1 MAKSY
6 FLPADEPGKLKW
18 LNNFAAKLPTYAV
31 TVGVTP
37 AEVTQ
42 TTADDAYFAFV
53 VGAQNQHAKTTRDW
67 TAYKNA
73 LRSGTAIGAMPTT
86 PALGVPPTAVPAGI
100 FSRVSSLAARIKKHP
115 AYTEAIGQD
124 LGIIGAEQSVDPTV
138 MKPVLNL
145 SLQAGHP
152 NIGWS
157 KSGMDSLEIWVD
169 RGTGTF
175 AFLTIDTV
183 PDYLDTFALP
193 AAGASAVWKYKA
205 IYRLNDEQV
214 GQWSDVATI
223 GVMG

>member
-6 FLPADEPGKLKW
+6 FIPADEPGKRTW
-18 LNNFAAKLPTYAV
+18 LNNFAAKLPTYAA

-42 TTADDAYFAFV
+42 TTADAAYFAFV
-53 VGAQNQHAKTTRDW
+53 MDAQNQHTKTTRDW

-73 LRSGTAIGAMPTT
+73 LRNGTTVGAMPTT

-100 FSRVSSLAARIKKHP
+100 FGRVSAIAARIKKHP
-115 AYTEAIGQD
+115 AYTEAMGQD
-124 LGIIGAEQSVDPTV
+124 LGIIGAEQTIDPTV
-138 MKPVLNL
+138 MKPVLEL
-145 SLQAGHP
+145 TLQAGHP
-152 NIGWS
+152 NVGWT
-157 KSGMDSLEIWVD
+157 KSGMDGIEIWVD

-183 PDYLDTFALP
+183 PDYLDTYALP
-193 AAGASAVWKYKA
+193 AYGASAVWKYKA

-214 GQWSDVATI
+214 GSWSDVATI
-223 GVMG
+223 VVMG

>member
-18 LNNFAAKLPTYAV
+18 LNNFAAKLPAYAA

-42 TTADDAYFAFV
+42 TTADAAYFAFV
-53 VGAQNQHAKTTRDW
+53 VGAHNQHTKTTRDW
-67 TAYKNA
+67 TAYKTA
-73 LRSGTAIGAMPTT
+73 LRSGTSMGAMPTT
-86 PALGVPPTAVPAGI
+86 PELGMPPAAVPAGI
-100 FSRVSSLAARIKKHP
+100 FSRVSALAARIKKHP
-115 AYTEAIGQD
+115 AYTEPIGQD
-124 LGIIGAEQSVDPTV
+124 LGIIGAEQTVDAAT
-138 MKPVLNL
+138 MKPVLEL
-145 SLQAGHP
+145 TLQAGHP
-152 NIGWS
+152 NVGWS
-157 KSGMDSLEIWVD
+157 KSGMDGIEIWVD
-169 RGTGTF
+169 RGTGAF

-183 PDYLDTFALP
+183 PDYLDTAPLP
-193 AAGASAVWKYKA
+193 AAGVSAVWKYKA